1 MKKILL
7 ILSLP
12 LLMMSCDGLLET
24 QVLDLKAVLRVQAD
38 EPYQTTE
45 SDGDFVESSVITP
58 EDVRDDLEDVDLSSV
73 SEVNI
78 SSINLNISENP
89 GNEARYVLIS
99 GFFEDENTPRTEVFS
114 EYLADLSAFGGS
126 ELNPVTGYELTGIN
140 LLSDKLFDIL
150 RNNDFGSFVLS
161 VEGSSADAN
170 GNATGDAIFLEIEL
184 EIEAEAIFTEELDVP
199 NLP

>member
-12 LLMMSCDGLLET
+12 LLMMSCDGILET
-24 QVLDLKAVLRVQAD
+24 QLLDLKAVLRVQAD

-58 EDVRDDLEDVDLSSV
+58 EDIRDDLEDVDLSSV

-89 GNEARYVLIS
+89 GNEAQYVLIS
-99 GFFEDENTPRTEVFS
+99 GFYEDENTPRTVVFS
-114 EYLADLSAFGGS
+114 DYLADLSAFGGPN
-126 ELNPVTGYELTGIN
+126 LNPVTGYELSGIN
-140 LLSDKLFDIL
+140 LLSDKIFAIL
-150 RNNDFGSFVLS
+150 RNNDFGSFTLS
-161 VEGSSADAN
+161 IEGNSADAT
-170 GNATGDAIFLEIEL
+170 GNPTGEAIFLEIDL

>member
-7 ILSLP
+7 LFSLP
-12 LLMMSCDGLLET
+12 LLLASCDGLLET
-24 QVLDLKAVLRVQAD
+24 QVLDLKAVLNIQAD
-38 EPYQTTE
+38 EPYQTSE
-45 SDGDFVESSVITP
+45 SDGNFVESSIITAD
-58 EDVRDDLEDVDLSSV
+58 DVEEDLEDIDLNSV

-78 SSINLNISENP
+78 SSINLNISENS
-89 GNEARYVLIS
+89 GNEAQYVLIS

-126 ELNPVTGYELTGIN
+126 DLNPVTGYELTGIN

-184 EIEAEAIFTEELDVP
+184 EIEAEAIFSEELDVP
-199 NLP
+199 NVP